1 MLEMA
6 ILDIQIFKIFCGSMP
21 PDPPRKLAPL
31 ALVGVRPPPPRPSFQ
46 NPGSAPA
53 NVNEFPHPRAKLHLI
68 CHMQIK
74 LPTESV
80 CARLAQ
86 LARSLM
92 ANQKVPGS
100 SKEELNLAQINL
112 KT

>member
-21 PDPPRKLAPL
+21 PAPPRKLAPL
-31 ALVGVRPPPPRPSFQ
+31 ALVGAPPPPSFQ

-53 NVNEFPHPRAKLHLI
+53 NVNEFPHPQAKLHLI